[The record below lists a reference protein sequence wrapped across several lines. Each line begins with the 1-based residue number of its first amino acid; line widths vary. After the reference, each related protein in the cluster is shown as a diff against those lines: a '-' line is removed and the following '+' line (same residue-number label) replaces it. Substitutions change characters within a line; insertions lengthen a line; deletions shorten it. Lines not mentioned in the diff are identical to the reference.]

1 MTLKAKLIG
10 MTTGMALFFAVVN
23 YVQFDRVLA
32 DQKSVAVHRVETQA
46 AILVNAV
53 AGQFYERYVA
63 TQTLALYDALRREKL
78 NEDEITAL
86 FNAHAKMHG
95 AYDLLLLVDAKGNYV
110 ASNRRT
116 SNGRQ
121 LILNQLRGWNYANTP
136 WFRNAFAGQT
146 SDDTSRNLA
155 GTYVED
161 AQLDPISTAAFG
173 ENRLGTSFSVP
184 VKNSHGEATA
194 VLTIRTNF
202 SWVENEFKSF
212 YTLLRN
218 QGFGSAELSLVNK
231 SGYALLEYDP
241 TANKGNLE
249 VHHDFENTLLK
260 QNLSTMGGT
269 YLPVS
274 DLMVGKSGAVVA
286 VHPLKK
292 VEQATGY
299 FSLKGANRFLDGL
312 GWGAIIAINE
322 ADAFATI
329 HAART
334 RFLFITGVLLTIF
347 GLITYFFAVS
357 VAQGLAKVSHYISD
371 TSSQVMA
378 GSEQMAS
385 ASQSLASTATEAASS
400 LEETVSSIEQLT
412 AMVKRNAEHA
422 MEAANLSRASRQ
434 SADEG
439 EVEIKN
445 LVGAMNG
452 INQSSKKIEDI
463 INVIDDIAFQTNLLA
478 LNAAVEA
485 ARAGEQGKG
494 FAVVAEEVRNLA
506 QRSAAAAKDITSLIK
521 ENVTMI
527 ESGVEIAG
535 QGGQALRNIVT
546 SVRKVAD
553 LNSEIAS
560 ASREQSHG
568 LEQISEAMAQLDQ
581 VTQTNAASAEEV
593 ASSAEEMSSQG
604 LMMQETVSR
613 LNALIHGA
621 KSGDLLAQSASTASS
636 GFLNAAPATPNVI
649 PMRTR
654 ASNAEKVIPFE
665 ADGNDKGKLGNTSGF

>member
-10 MTTGMALFFAVVN
+10 MTTGMALFFAAVN
-23 YVQFDRVLA
+23 YVQFGRVLA
-32 DQKSVAVHRVETQA
+32 NQKNAAVLRLESQTALLANSIA
-46 AILVNAV
+46 A
-53 AGQFYERYVA
+53 QFYERYVS

-78 NEDEITAL
+78 SEDEITSL
-86 FNAHAKMHG
+86 FNTHAKMHG
-95 AYDLLLLVDAKGNYV
+95 SYDLLLLVDAKGNYV
-110 ASNRRT
+110 ASNRRGG
-116 SNGRQ
+116 NGRQ
-121 LILNQLRGWNYANTP
+121 LNLNQLRAWNYANTT
-136 WFRNAFAGQT
+136 WFRSAFAGQT
-146 SDDTSRNLA
+146 SDDASRGLT

-184 VKNSHGEATA
+184 VKNLHGEVSAI
-194 VLTIRTNF
+194 LSIRTNF
-202 SWVENEFKSF
+202 SWVENEFKAF

-218 QGFGSAELSLVNK
+218 QGLGSAELSLINK
-231 SGYALLEYDP
+231 SGYTLLEYDP
-241 TANKGNLE
+241 TANRGNLE
-249 VHHDFENTLLK
+249 VHHDFNNTLLK
-260 QNLSTMGGT
+260 QNLSLMGT
-269 YLPVS
+269 NYLPVS
-274 DLMVGKSGAVVA
+274 DLMAGKSGAAMVTN
-286 VHPLKK
+286 PLKK

-299 FSLKGANRFLDGL
+299 YSLKGANRFLDGL

-322 ADAFATI
+322 SDAFA
-329 HAART
+329 
-334 RFLFITGVLLTIF
+334 FINHCRNQFMIITAVLLGIF

-434 SADEG
+434 SADDG

-445 LVGAMNG
+445 LVSAMNG

-463 INVIDDIAFQTNLLA
+463 INVIDDISFQTNLLA

-527 ESGVEIAG
+527 EAGVDIAG
-535 QGGQALRNIVT
+535 QGGLALRNIVT

-568 LEQISEAMAQLDQ
+568 LIQISEAMAQLDQ

-621 KSGDLLAQSASTASS
+621 KSTTLLAQAAPNTPP
-636 GFLNAAPATPNVI
+636 GFLSSTPATPNVI
-649 PMRTR
+649 PMRSR
-654 ASNAEKVIPFE
+654 SANAEKVIPFE
-665 ADGNDKGKLGNTSGF
+665 SDSNDKGKLGNTSGF

>member
-1 MTLKAKLIG
+1 
-10 MTTGMALFFAVVN
+10 
-23 YVQFDRVLA
+23 
-32 DQKSVAVHRVETQA
+32 
-46 AILVNAV
+46 
-53 AGQFYERYVA
+53 
-63 TQTLALYDALRREKL
+63 
-78 NEDEITAL
+78 
-86 FNAHAKMHG
+86 
-95 AYDLLLLVDAKGNYV
+95 
-110 ASNRRT
+110 
-116 SNGRQ
+116 
-121 LILNQLRGWNYANTP
+121 
-136 WFRNAFAGQT
+136 
-146 SDDTSRNLA
+146 
-155 GTYVED
+155 
-161 AQLDPISTAAFG
+161 
-173 ENRLGTSFSVP
+173 
-184 VKNSHGEATA
+184 
-194 VLTIRTNF
+194 
-202 SWVENEFKSF
+202 
-212 YTLLRN
+212 
-218 QGFGSAELSLVNK
+218 
-231 SGYALLEYDP
+231 
-241 TANKGNLE
+241 

-260 QNLSTMGGT
+260 QNLSLMGT
-269 YLPVS
+269 SYAPVS
-274 DLMVGKSGAVVA
+274 DLIAGKSGAQVV

-299 FSLKGANRFLDGL
+299 FSLKGTPRFLDAL

-322 ADAFATI
+322 TDAFAAIT
-329 HAART
+329 HARNQ
-334 RFLFITGVLLTIF
+334 FMLITALVLGAF
-347 GLITYFFAVS
+347 ALITYFFAVS
-357 VAQGLAKVSHYISD
+357 VAQGLSKVSHYISD

-385 ASQSLASTATEAASS
+385 ASQSLASTATQAASS
-400 LEETVSSIEQLT
+400 LEETVSSIEQVT

-445 LVGAMNG
+445 LVQAMNG

-485 ARAGEQGKG
+485 ARAGEQGRG

-521 ENVTMI
+521 ENVSMI
-527 ESGVEIAG
+527 EAGVDIAG
-535 QGGQALRNIVT
+535 QGGHALRNIVT

-613 LNALIHGA
+613 LNALVHGA
-621 KSGDLLAQSASTASS
+621 KSVQLLAPVPQAVSA
-636 GFLNAAPATPNVI
+636 GFLNTPVSPNVI
-649 PMRTR
+649 PMRNRTG
-654 ASNAEKVIPFE
+654 NAEKVIPFE
-665 ADGNDKGKLGNTSGF
+665 NDGSDKSKLGNTSGF